1 MKKIVLFTILASLF
15 FIGCSAPSKKSAT
28 VVDSKVEGLEYQCAG
43 EMHFTNK
50 NGTLSCQY
58 FPITFKVGLVKL
70 GVMYKIP
77 NDGIIL
83 PQDILDIS
91 RDDLTN
97 KDLLKLTILLQS
109 LDEDQNLSNGITI
122 TKSSRKKLNEF
133 IDIKEIS
140 LAELEAFLEDKLG
153 RVINISQKDA
163 IKHLHKSMRKYNIP
177 IPINIDFNNL

>member
-1 MKKIVLFTILASLF
+1 MKKVAFISILASIF

-50 NGTLSCQY
+50 NGTLSCKY

-83 PQDILDIS
+83 PQDILGIS
-91 RDDLTN
+91 RNDLTN
-97 KDLLKLTILLQS
+97 QDLAKLTILLQT

-122 TKSSRKKLNEF
+122 TKNSRKKLNEF
-133 IDIKEIS
+133 KDIKNIS

-153 RVINISQKDA
+153 RPVNINKSDA
-163 IKHLHKSMRKYNIP
+163 IKHLQKSMKKYNIKVP
-177 IPINIDFNNL
+177 NIDLEELN